1 MVEVDLLMME
11 EILQNFGSKRTYEI
25 RDVCHVNW
33 SRISC
38 VNNPVREDVRLY
50 CLNSKFWY
58 HMVISQFEHIHY
70 YYHGC
75 ICLHKRMNT
84 NPLMKKTCQ
93 LKITIWNHPLLK
105 GPNTGFYH
113 KTKCKK
119 KIVSFCFLLQQ
130 IPCWGPGR
138 KQSQNSSDKS
148 NLRGKCKHTR
158 CHCMNQGAEQNEMW
172 MKQLTQS
179 FLDSK
184 SPHVIQPCVI
194 PFHHPDICPC
204 NFHEKS

>member
-119 KIVSFCFLLQQ
+119 KNRFFLFFVATNPLL
-130 IPCWGPGR
+130 GPWQKAVAKFKR
-138 KQSQNSSDKS
+138 Q
-148 NLRGKCKHTR
+148 
-158 CHCMNQGAEQNEMW
+158 
-172 MKQLTQS
+172 
-179 FLDSK
+179 
-184 SPHVIQPCVI
+184 IQPKGKMQTHKVSL
-194 PFHHPDICPC
+194 
-204 NFHEKS
+204 HEPRSRTKRNVNETVDPVLPG